1 MIQRLQNIAVQAALR
16 KFPVVGLL
24 GPRQVG
30 KTTLARTI
38 GQQQKNRSVYLDL
51 ELPSDIAKLTD
62 AELYL
67 SRLSDRLVI
76 LDEIQR
82 MPALLPLLRALVDRD
97 RRPGR
102 FLILSSAAP
111 NLIREASETLAGR
124 IVYHELTPFRLS
136 EIPAKDHRKL
146 WIQGGFP
153 DSFLSPEKDSF
164 AWREAFIRTYL
175 ERDIPQLGIHIPSL
189 QLRRFWTMTAHYH
202 GQIWN
207 ASRIAG
213 SLGITSPTAARY
225 LDLLEGTFI
234 LRTLKPY
241 QKNTAKRLVKSPKV
255 YFRDTGLLHALLR
268 LTNFEDLAAH
278 PVVGASWEGFVIEQ
292 ILHVAGNRF
301 DPFYYRTQ
309 AGAEIDLILES
320 NRQRIAV
327 EVKFS
332 LSPEITRGFWNAL
345 EDLHCKNAYVV
356 YPGKESYPIAKN
368 VSVVPLSELQNII
381 PAK

>member
-1 MIQRLQNIAVQAALR
+1 MMIKRNQTGSVQAALR

-30 KTTLARTI
+30 KTTLAKHI
-38 GQQQKNRSVYLDL
+38 GQLQKNRSVYLDL
-51 ELPSDIAKLTD
+51 ELPSDVTKLTD

-82 MPALLPLLRALVDRD
+82 MPSLLPLLRALVDRD

-102 FLILSSAAP
+102 FLILGSAAP
-111 NLIREASETLAGR
+111 DLIREASETLAGR
-124 IVYHELTPFRLS
+124 IVYHELTPFCLS
-136 EIPAKDHRKL
+136 EIAFKDHRKL

-153 DSFLSPEKDSF
+153 DSFLASEQDSF
-164 AWREAFIRTYL
+164 AWREAFVKTYL
-175 ERDIPQLGIHIPSL
+175 ERDIPQLGIQIPSL
-189 QLRRFWTMTAHYH
+189 QLRRFWTMSAHYH

-213 SLGITSPTAARY
+213 SLGITSPTVARY
-225 LDLLEGTFI
+225 LDILESTFI
-234 LRTLKPY
+234 LRSLKPY
-241 QKNTAKRLVKSPKV
+241 QKNTGKRLVKSPKV

-268 LTNFEDLAAH
+268 LKNFEDLAAH
-278 PVVGASWEGFVIEQ
+278 PIVGASWEGFVVEQ
-292 ILHVAGNRF
+292 IINLAGPRF
-301 DPFYYRTQ
+301 ESFYYRTQ
-309 AGAEIDLILES
+309 AGAEVDLVLVS

-332 LSPEITRGFWNAL
+332 LSPDLTRGFWNAM
-345 EDLHCKNAYVV
+345 EDLKCKHAYLV
-356 YPGKESYPIAKN
+356 YPGKETYPVSKN
-368 VSVVPLSELQNII
+368 VSVVPVSELQKIL
-381 PAK
+381 A